1 MELASKTGFTVN
13 SPPGHV
19 EAVREAE
26 EEEEAL
32 WYYEGFPSDILAV
45 GKPAI
50 LPSLI
55 SAHGYGSV

>member
-1 MELASKTGFTVN
+1 MWKL
-13 SPPGHV
+13 
-19 EAVREAE
+19 
-26 EEEEAL
+26 
-32 WYYEGFPSDILAV
+32 YEKQKKKKHFGTMKVFPSDILAV